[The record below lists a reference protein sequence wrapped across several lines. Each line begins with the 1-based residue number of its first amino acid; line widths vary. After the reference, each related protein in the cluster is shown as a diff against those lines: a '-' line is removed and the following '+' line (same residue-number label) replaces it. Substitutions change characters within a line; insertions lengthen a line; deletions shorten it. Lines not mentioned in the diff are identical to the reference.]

1 MSWPRVIVHVDMD
14 AFFASVEQV
23 CHPEWRGKPVIV
35 GADPRGGKG
44 RGVVAAASYEARS
57 FGVHSAMPI
66 SQAFRRCPHGIY
78 VRPNGSL
85 YADYSRK
92 IIALLTEFT
101 PLVQPI
107 SIDEA
112 FLDVTGSVHLY
123 GGVRALGRAI
133 KQRIFLETGL
143 RASIG
148 IAPNKS
154 VAKMASDA
162 GKPDGLVVVLPDGV
176 QAFLDPLP
184 VESLWGVGRKTR
196 QRLATM
202 GIRTIGQ
209 LRQYPREVLKQH
221 FGKWGSVLWQLAR
234 GVDERPVCTDEAV
247 KSISH
252 EHTFDQDQHDPEILE
267 ATLLQLSEKVAARLR
282 KKHLKGQTIQLKIRF
297 ADFSTFNRN
306 KRLSSPTSLT
316 EDIYRVCLGLMEE
329 FRSAPLP
336 VRLLGVGV
344 THLVPELGSQ
354 MSLWDA
360 QNHRKQALEQ
370 VVDALHEKYG
380 QSILVHAQTLLERK
394 HSTKHSS

>member
-92 IIALLTEFT
+92 IMALLTEFT

-123 GGVRALGRAI
+123 GSVRALGRAI

-202 GIRTIGQ
+202 GIKTIGQ

-344 THLVPELGSQ
+344 THLVPERGSQ

-394 HSTKHSS
+394 HSTEHSS